1 MKGKLS
7 DLTSDMAEAIA
18 REAVEQRVKD
28 KEEAD
33 AIICAQEIA
42 PGSFHM
48 VNRASTT
55 W

>member
-18 REAVEQRVKD
+18 NEAVDPAVKE

-33 AIICAQEIA
+33 AITCA
-42 PGSFHM
+42 
-48 VNRASTT
+48 
-55 W
+55 